1 MWNILLNDDE
11 RMIADSVREF
21 LTAELPLDRL
31 RPKAKPV
38 DADAVRRAMAGL
50 GWFSVGLPEEAGG
63 AGLGLVEEMLIQR
76 EFGRQVASP
85 ATLAAVLA
93 GHVALAAGDAEL
105 AGELATGADAVGLAM
120 LPPGAASGMPAY
132 VYDWSEGNRLLG
144 WTDKGIG
151 LFDPEA
157 FTGAREEECI
167 DDSITLH
174 IGELS
179 PGKALHWI
187 EDPALLTRARVLIAA
202 LLVGLAEQACELTV
216 EYAKI
221 REQFGQP
228 IGAFQAVKHRA
239 ADMGVRARLAWYQ
252 TSVACLKVIAGADD
266 AGLQVD
272 SALLLAAEAA
282 HENGRAGIQLHGA
295 IGFQSECD
303 IHWFMKRA
311 HLYDQLTGGRNVVAR
326 KVLSHGSA

>member
-1 MWNILLNDDE
+1 MWNILQSDDE

-31 RPKAKPV
+31 RPKAVPV

-50 GWFSVGLPEEAGG
+50 GWFSVGLPEKAGG

-76 EFGRQVASP
+76 ELGRQVAGIS
-85 ATLAAVLA
+85 TLATVLA
-93 GHVALAAGDAEL
+93 AHVALAAGDEQL
-105 AGELATGADAVGLAM
+105 AGEQASGANSVGLAM
-120 LPPGAASGMPAY
+120 VAADATGVAPAY
-132 VYDWSEGNRLLG
+132 AFDWSEGNRLVC
-144 WTDKGIG
+144 WTGQGIG
-151 LFDPEA
+151 LFGPEA
-157 FTGAREEECI
+157 MADARAEECL
-167 DDSITLH
+167 DESVTLH
-174 IGELS
+174 TGKLS
-179 PGKALHWI
+179 LDKALHWVD
-187 EDPALLTRARVLIAA
+187 DPALLARVRVLVAA

-252 TSVACLKVIAGADD
+252 TCVACLKVAAGAED
-266 AGLQVD
+266 AALQVD

-311 HLYDQLTGGRNVVAR
+311 HIYDQLAGGRIVMAR
-326 KVLSHGSA
+326 KVLAYGGE